1 MARALRVLAALSLL
15 LPAHCAALQS
25 SFQASIAGLLQV
37 GANPF
42 GATPSA
48 GAQTRLLAKHA
59 HAKLLAKPSLLTTAK
74 PAPIVALQLGT
85 DHPELTA
92 INEHLDSILAQL
104 ALQDQ
109 QDTTLLNAKTTNHT
123 AAVAQTRQANASL
136 ADKVATHDSAATVC
150 TNKRN
155 SAINDEEPHRV
166 AAMDCDNEL
175 KHLQAMEQALSDL
188 TSVGQS
194 PLAAGG
200 FLQKN
205 SFLELASKIK
215 SVPADDKATLVNL
228 LGTDYGQDTRSV
240 EVAIA
245 NLKTKILAK
254 KKAAEDA
261 IAAIKTSQQEACDA
275 ADAAASEVVVYEL
288 RQAAALTLEQATG
301 DDLMTTTSMVAAS
314 RQETTALRTTI
325 AEIKAKLQDLANVP
339 STSAL
344 QKLPSSML
352 QMHMA
357 QFSDAVE
364 AIKTMLRA
372 IDTRIETERATEIG
386 AKTAK
391 HGAWNAAKEAYE
403 SFVEDAAV
411 QSSTLSTLSTRLAEL
426 TGTKDQAKSA
436 LDDEKLSQVREKAM
450 FEELRVLL
458 GGLAS
463 QGSEANALATS
474 QTKEMIALAVGAE
487 RSHADLIQRFE
498 TLLHTLETEMLEKKT
513 AMQMAYDAH
522 AANHATLTASHADQ
536 QTKSND
542 ADAAKQEAKTSMET
556 ALLEYD
562 TAAETLDAN
571 NELRAS
577 EQDLVRTLLAMVDQ
591 LKA

>member
-123 AAVAQTRQANASL
+123 AAVAVTRQANASL

-155 SAINDEEPHRV
+155 SARNDKEPHAV

-175 KHLQAMEQALSDL
+175 AHLQTMEQALSDL
-188 TSVGQS
+188 TLVGQS
-194 PLAAGG
+194 SMAGG

-254 KKAAEDA
+254 QKAAEDA
-261 IAAIKTSQQEACDA
+261 IAAIETSQQEACDA

-463 QGSEANALATS
+463 QGSEANALATG

-498 TLLHTLETEMLEKKT
+498 TLLHTLETEMLEKKN
-513 AMQMAYDAH
+513 AMQTAYDAH
-522 AANHATLTASHADQ
+522 AANPATLAASHTDQ

-571 NELRAS
+571 NELRVR